1 LISIHD
7 HFDYIGINKVQ
18 MTFRLLLLI
27 AIAFVPAWAALP
39 VSVDG
44 QQLPSLAPMLEKVTP
59 AVVNIATR
67 GQTKRRIE
75 LPFPSDPLFRRFFD
89 VPNIERIQETQ
100 SLGSG
105 VIIDAENGYV
115 LTNNHVVKDAYE
127 ITITLSDGRE
137 MLAEILGRDPDT
149 DIAVLQVQADKLT
162 RVPIADSSRLR
173 VGDFVV
179 AIGNPFGLGQTVTS
193 GIVSALGR
201 SGLGIESY
209 EDFIQTDASINLG
222 NSGGA
227 LVNLR
232 GELVGI
238 NTAIFGSGGSGG
250 NIGIGFAIPINMA
263 YDIMQQLIEHGEVKR
278 GRLGAQGQDL
288 TPQLAQ
294 AFDLA
299 LTSGIIITQIENGS
313 PAHKAGLL
321 VGDVVVSANGRK
333 IRTASDIHNLVGLL
347 RIGQSIDL
355 VLYRQGEQVNLTAVI
370 QVIEIPVVDGI
381 RWNEKL
387 AGAKIG
393 EIRESSLQ
401 RGMIS
406 YLQVIEVEL
415 DSNAWEAGIREGD
428 ILYSINKQLIR
439 THDEALEAIEN
450 NQRGMI
456 LNIQRGE
463 RELYLIIKK

>member
-1 LISIHD
+1 MHMILRI
-7 HFDYIGINKVQ
+7 
-18 MTFRLLLLI
+18 LLVMIVALESSQ
-27 AIAFVPAWAALP
+27 AVLP
-39 VSVDG
+39 VSIEG
-44 QQLPSLAPMLEKVTP
+44 QQLPSLAPMLEKITP

-67 GQTKRRIE
+67 GQTTRRIE
-75 LPFPSDPLFRRFFD
+75 LPFSNDPFFQRFFD
-89 VPNIERIQETQ
+89 LPSIDRIQETQ

-105 VIIDAENGYV
+105 VIVDAKNGYV
-115 LTNNHVVKDAYE
+115 LTNNHVIQDAFE
-127 ITITLSDGRE
+127 ITVTLPDGRE
-137 MLAEILGRDPDT
+137 MIAEILGRDPDT

-162 RVPIADSSRLR
+162 RVPMGDSSGLR

-201 SGLGIESY
+201 SGLGIESF

-238 NTAIFGSGGSGG
+238 NTAIFGSGGGSGS
-250 NIGIGFAIPINMA
+250 IGIGFAIPINMVR
-263 YDIMQQLIEHGEVKR
+263 DIMQQLVKHGEVKR

-294 AFDLA
+294 AFN
-299 LTSGIIITQIENGS
+299 LTLSSGVIITQIESGS
-313 PAHKAGLL
+313 PADKAGLQ
-321 VGDVVVSANGRK
+321 VGDVVVEANGRK
-333 IRTASDIHNLVGLL
+333 IRTAGDMHNLVGLL

-355 VLYRQGEQVNLTAVI
+355 ELYRQAGLIKLTAII
-370 QVIEIPVVDGI
+370 QTIEIPIVDGI

-401 RGMIS
+401 RGLVS
-406 YLQVIEVEL
+406 YLQVVEVEP
-415 DSNAWEAGIREGD
+415 DSNAWDTGIRKGD

-439 THDEALEAIEN
+439 SHDEAFEAIESN
-450 NQRGMI
+450 SRGMI
-456 LNIQRGE
+456 LNIQRGN
-463 RELYLIIKK
+463 RELYLLIK

>member
-1 LISIHD
+1 M
-7 HFDYIGINKVQ
+7 K
-18 MTFRLLLLI
+18 FRALLFIL
-27 AIAFVPAWAALP
+27 FFSTPSWAALP
-39 VSVDG
+39 VAIDG
-44 QQLPSLAPMLEKVTP
+44 QKLPSLAPMLEQVTP

-67 GQTKRRIE
+67 GHVKRRIG
-75 LPFPSDPLFRRFFD
+75 LSLLDDPMFERFFGRR
-89 VPNIERIQETQ
+89 PSIERIQETQ

-105 VIIDAENGYV
+105 VIVDAKNGYV
-115 LTNNHVVKDAYE
+115 LTNNHVIKDAFE

-137 MLAEILGRDPDT
+137 MLAKILGRDPDT
-149 DIAVLQVQADKLT
+149 DIAVLRVQADKLT
-162 RVPIADSSRLR
+162 QVPIADSSRLR

-238 NTAIFGSGGSGG
+238 NTAIFGSGGGKGG
-250 NIGIGFAIPINMA
+250 NIGIGFAIPVNMA
-263 YDIMQQLIEHGEVKR
+263 YDIMQQLIEHGEVRR

-294 AFDLA
+294 AFDLDQA
-299 LTSGIIITQIENGS
+299 NGIIITQIENGS
-313 PAHKAGLL
+313 PAHKAGLQ
-321 VGDVVVSANGRK
+321 VSDVIVSANGKK
-333 IRTASDIHNLVGLL
+333 IRSASDMHNLVGLL

-355 VLYRQGEQVNLTAVI
+355 ELFRQGEKINLTAVI
-370 QVIEIPVVDGI
+370 QAIEIPVVEGI
-381 RWNEKL
+381 RWNETL

-393 EIRESSLQ
+393 EFRESSLQ
-401 RGMIS
+401 RGQVS
-406 YLQVIEVEL
+406 YLQVVEVEP
-415 DSNAWEAGIREGD
+415 DSNAWKAGIREGD

-439 THDEALEAIEN
+439 NHEEALEIIG
-450 NQRGMI
+450 RDLDGII
-456 LNIQRGE
+456 LNIQRGG
-463 RELYLIIKK
+463 RELYLLLK